1 MRKGTSFEEK
11 AQAMRERNS
20 PASIGHP
27 FVPTAFN
34 ERHYSVKEI
43 AEMWSLSTD
52 AVGRLF
58 DHEPGVLVI
67 GDSESRHKRQYRTLR
82 IPHSIIERVHRRMS
96 RV

>member
-1 MRKGTSFEEK
+1 MRKGSSFEEK
-11 AQAMRERNS
+11 AEAMRERNS
-20 PASIGHP
+20 PAPIGHP

-52 AVGRLF
+52 AVRRLF

-67 GDSESRHKRQYRTLR
+67 GDSASRHKRQYRTLR